1 MDTNGTQQ
9 AQPLGHLFRIFKYVN
24 HKMGIIKAMS
34 PTALHFP
41 AAQWVEILFKEQFL
55 FLI

>member
-24 HKMGIIKAMS
+24 HKMGIIKAIS